1 MMFKKAIYLSATMAF
16 LAYGCQCDCE
26 DAAGSATTAIQTET
40 IITESAQ
47 RGKLDVKTLVV
58 EKFESLPISKV
69 EDQIPAELFKEP
81 IEALAPADRSA
92 GDAAF
97 SQRLLASLM
106 GAENKQKELPVTLSM
121 SPEPVQEGYFLFG
134 VKAQEA
140 QELDFEIYEAQSLE
154 LVAQNKM
161 QLTPGNNYKAIN
173 LKTFEDGYYIFRL
186 YNEAGQEVSQR
197 LQVLNEAVQ

>member
-1 MMFKKAIYLSATMAF
+1 MFKKAIYLPIAIAF
-16 LAYGCQCDCE
+16 LAYGCQCDC
-26 DAAGSATTAIQTET
+26 DNAAGSATTAVKTEK

-58 EKFESLPISKV
+58 EKFDRLPLAQA
-69 EDQIPAELFKEP
+69 EGQIPAEVFKEP
-81 IEALAPADRSA
+81 VEALAEADRKA

-106 GAENKQKELPVTLSM
+106 GADNKQKELPVTLSM

-134 VKAQEA
+134 VNAKDA
-140 QELDFEIYEAQSLE
+140 QELEFEIYEAQSLE

-161 QLTPGNNYKAIN
+161 SLTPGNNYKAVN

-197 LQVLNEAVQ
+197 LQVLNETVQ